1 MDIVS
6 WDQNLLVNLNAHHSP
21 FFDGLMWL
29 ATDEIS
35 WLAFF
40 AFLLYA
46 IYKNKPREF
55 FLILIAISLT
65 VLVCDQV
72 SGLFK
77 DWIARPRPSREPDIM
92 SQLHIVND
100 YRGGKF
106 GFFSSHA
113 ANTFGIAVLVSLIM
127 RNKMLSLVLFLWA
140 AFESYTR
147 IYLGVH
153 YPLDIITGIVFG
165 SMVGYGIY
173 ILERKIAD
181 RWRLL
186 RSDKLQVKD
195 IQGVVMAFLITI
207 FMLLVASKGITDF
220 LL

>member
-1 MDIVS
+1 MDLIT
-6 WDQNLLVNLNAHHSP
+6 WDKNLLVNLNAHHSS

-29 ATDEIS
+29 ATDEMS

-46 IYKNKPREF
+46 IYKNKSREF

-65 VLVCDQV
+65 VVVCDQV

-92 SQLHIVND
+92 SQLHIVNN

-127 RNKMLSLVLFLWA
+127 RNKMLSLILFLWA

-153 YPLDIITGIVFG
+153 YPLDVITGILFG
-165 SMVGYGIY
+165 SMVGYGMY
-173 ILERKIAD
+173 ILERKIAG
-181 RWRLL
+181 RLRLL
-186 RSDKLQVKD
+186 SSEKIQMKD
-195 IQGVVMAFLITI
+195 VQGVILSFLITV
-207 FMLLVASKGITDF
+207 FMLLVASKGINDF